1 MVGGPLATHGGP
13 LGKLQF
19 SSALA
24 LVDPAGSPE
33 GRAAL
38 AALAEPRY
46 LHQVTGHRV
55 EAGAAGRV
63 GVSDLPELPAEDP
76 DWLACD
82 EWRCHFHVPV
92 DLDEAAGLSTTRAH
106 AEATL
111 AAALEDPERWGTR
124 DLHVEIETYTWDV
137 LPGPARG
144 AGDLVDGLEREY
156 RAALSVLE
164 RAGWRTG

>member
-1 MVGGPLATHGGP
+1 MAQVAEDYEEYRWDMLSADMEGSAT
-13 LGKLQF
+13 
-19 SSALA
+19 
-24 LVDPAGSPE
+24 DIPE
-33 GRAAL
+33 
-38 AALAEPRY
+38 P
-46 LHQVTGHRV
+46 VP
-55 EAGAAGRV
+55 GAAPTLMA
-63 GVSDLPELPAEDP
+63 SEPDP
-76 DWLACD
+76 NA
-82 EWRCHFHVPV
+82 
-92 DLDEAAGLSTTRAH
+92 